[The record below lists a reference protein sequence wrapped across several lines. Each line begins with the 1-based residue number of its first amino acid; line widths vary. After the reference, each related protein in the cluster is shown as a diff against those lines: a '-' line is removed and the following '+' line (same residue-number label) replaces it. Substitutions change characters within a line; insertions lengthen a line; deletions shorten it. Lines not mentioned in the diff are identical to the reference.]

1 MWRLISGSVR
11 LNIFPSL
18 ECLPHWR
25 NAGGLS
31 WTDLGMLATM
41 LKGDTCRGDVG
52 SRERGE

>member
-1 MWRLISGSVR
+1 MR

-31 WTDLGMLATM
+31 WPDIGMLANM
-41 LKGDTCRGDVG
+41 LKGEMWREDVG
-52 SRERGE
+52 SRGREE